1 MFCFLGLTIF
11 YPIVRV
17 FVSQNTFF
25 KLLCKLHG
33 CVGLFRKDSYFHA
46 SIPQQ
51 KPHHLDTSCLVFLLF
66 AAFIGRWFGDL
77 RVLRR
82 ITQFAGN
89 NAPSALC
96 DRIVILLLDSLPL
109 LRLDVQ
115 MSFVPEHTDATQSL
129 R

>member
-1 MFCFLGLTIF
+1 
-11 YPIVRV
+11 
-17 FVSQNTFF
+17 
-25 KLLCKLHG
+25 
-33 CVGLFRKDSYFHA
+33 
-46 SIPQQ
+46 
-51 KPHHLDTSCLVFLLF
+51 LDTSCLVFLLF

-77 RVLRR
+77 HLLRR
-82 ITQFAGN
+82 SAQLAGN
-89 NAPSALC
+89 DATPALC